1 MGIFGKSLAGM
12 IFDAITD
19 SKSSG
24 SSRGSSGSSSSSSW
38 KPYIPTTTTTMPNI
52 GLGSRSGGIMDTL
65 EKIDTILTD
74 VDTEGEKRG
83 YERAAAEYDA
93 AYERIENEYLAAKK
107 MLNQQMVNKDA
118 EATRLISKLQQL
130 EEEKKILERQVR
142 EKTKQVSNKYDIPVS
157 SVSQSLASGTLLMGG
172 TGTGVLDLIYR
183 YKSKKLKEA
192 EEKGYAEA
200 RKLYRKKIRELKDN
214 LELLKKKG
222 DAELQELASLITDAI
237 KEISDAETKI
247 AELEIA
253 LNS

>member
-1 MGIFGKSLAGM
+1 MGIFGKSLAGL

-24 SSRGSSGSSSSSSW
+24 SSGGSSGSSSSGLW
-38 KPYIPTTTTTMPNI
+38 KPYIQTTTTTMPNI
-52 GLGSRSGGIMDTL
+52 GFGSKSGGILDTL

-93 AYERIENEYLAAKK
+93 AYERIENEYLTAKK
-107 MLNQQMVNKDA
+107 LLDQQMANKDA
-118 EATRLISKLQQL
+118 EASRLISKLQHL
-130 EEEKKILERQVR
+130 EEDKKNLERRVR

-157 SVSQSLASGTLLMGG
+157 SVLQSLASGTLLMG
-172 TGTGVLDLIYR
+172 GTGVLDLIYR

-200 RKLYRKKIRELKDN
+200 RRLYKKKIRELKDN

-222 DAELQELASLITDAI
+222 DAELQELAKLITDAI

-247 AELEIA
+247 AELEIV

>member
-1 MGIFGKSLAGM
+1 MRFLLGGLAGVVYDK
-12 IFDAITD
+12 IKD

-24 SSRGSSGSSSSSSW
+24 SSKGSSGISPL
-38 KPYIPTTTTTMPNI
+38 KPYIPEIPTTFPTGIGQRDNI
-52 GLGSRSGGIMDTL
+52 LDTL
-65 EKIDTILTD
+65 EKLDMLFMD

-93 AYERIENEYLAAKK
+93 AYERIENEYLTAKK
-107 MLNQQMVNKDA
+107 LLDQQMVNKDA

-130 EEEKKILERQVR
+130 EEEKKYLEREVR
-142 EKTKQVSNKYDIPVS
+142 EKTKQVSNKYGIPVS
-157 SVSQSLASGTLLMGG
+157 SVTQSLASGNLLTSGSGMGI
-172 TGTGVLDLIYR
+172 LDLIYR

-200 RKLYRKKIRELKDN
+200 RRLYRKKIRELKDN

-222 DAELQELASLITDAI
+222 DAELQELAELITDAI
-237 KEISDAETKI
+237 KEISNIETKI
-247 AELEIA
+247 AELEIV

>member
-24 SSRGSSGSSSSSSW
+24 SSRGSSGSSSW
-38 KPYIPTTTTTMPNI
+38 KPYIPTTTTTVPTGI
-52 GLGSRSGGIMDTL
+52 GLGGGNILDTL
-65 EKIDTILTD
+65 EKLDTVLMD

-93 AYERIENEYLAAKK
+93 AYERIENEYLTAKK
-107 MLNQQMVNKDA
+107 MLDQQMANKDA

-130 EEEKKILERQVR
+130 EEEKKNLERQVR

-172 TGTGVLDLIYR
+172 SGTGVLDLIYR
-183 YKSKKLKEA
+183 YKSKKFKEA

-200 RKLYRKKIRELKDN
+200 RRLYKKKIRELKDN

-222 DAELQELASLITDAI
+222 DAELQELASLVTDAI

-247 AELEIA
+247 AELEIV

>member
-1 MGIFGKSLAGM
+1 MGIFGKSLAGL

-19 SKSSG
+19 TKSSG
-24 SSRGSSGSSSSSSW
+24 SSRDSSGSSSW
-38 KPYIPTTTTTMPNI
+38 KPYIPTTNTTVPTRI
-52 GLGSRSGGIMDTL
+52 GLGGGNILDNL
-65 EKIDTILTD
+65 EKLDTVLMD
-74 VDTEGEKRG
+74 VDTEGVKRG

-93 AYERIENEYLAAKK
+93 AYERIENEYLTAKK
-107 MLNQQMVNKDA
+107 MLDQQMVNKDA
-118 EATRLISKLQQL
+118 EATRLIYKLQQL
-130 EEEKKILERQVR
+130 EEDKKNLERRVR

-172 TGTGVLDLIYR
+172 SGTGVLDLIYR

-200 RKLYRKKIRELKDN
+200 RRLYRKKIRELKDN

-222 DAELQELASLITDAI
+222 NAELQELAKLITDAI

-247 AELEIA
+247 AELKIA

>member
-1 MGIFGKSLAGM
+1 MGIFVKSLAGM

-19 SKSSG
+19 SKSS
-24 SSRGSSGSSSSSSW
+24 SRSSGSSSW
-38 KPYIPTTTTTMPNI
+38 KPHVPTTTTTVPTGI
-52 GLGSRSGGIMDTL
+52 GLGGGNILDTL
-65 EKIDTILTD
+65 EKLDTVLMD

-83 YERAAAEYDA
+83 YERAAVEYDA
-93 AYERIENEYLAAKK
+93 AYERIENEYLTAKK
-107 MLNQQMVNKDA
+107 MLDQQMVNKDA

-130 EEEKKILERQVR
+130 EEDKKFLERQVR
-142 EKTKQVSNKYDIPVS
+142 EKTKQVSNKYNIPVS
-157 SVSQSLASGTLLMGG
+157 SITQSLNAGTLLIGG
-172 TGTGVLDLIYR
+172 SGMGVLDLIYH

-200 RKLYRKKIRELKDN
+200 RSLYRKKIRELKDN

-222 DAELQELASLITDAI
+222 DAELQELAKLITDAI
-237 KEISDAETKI
+237 KEISDVETKI

>member
-38 KPYIPTTTTTMPNI
+38 KSYIPTTTTTMPNI
-52 GLGSRSGGIMDTL
+52 GLGSRNGGILDTL

-74 VDTEGEKRG
+74 VDNEGEKRG

-93 AYERIENEYLAAKK
+93 AFERIENEYLTAKK
-107 MLNQQMVNKDA
+107 LLEQKMANKDA
-118 EATRLISKLQQL
+118 EASRLISKLQQL
-130 EEEKKILERQVR
+130 EEDKKNLERRVR
-142 EKTKQVSNKYDIPVS
+142 EKTKQVSTKYDIPVS
-157 SVSQSLASGTLLMGG
+157 SVSQSLASGTLLMG
-172 TGTGVLDLIYR
+172 GTGVLDLIYR

-200 RKLYRKKIRELKDN
+200 RRLYKKKIRELKDN

-247 AELEIA
+247 AELEIV

>member
-1 MGIFGKSLAGM
+1 MGIFGKSLAGL

-19 SKSSG
+19 SRSPS
-24 SSRGSSGSSSSSSW
+24 SSRGSSESSSFSSW
-38 KPYIPTTTTTMPNI
+38 EPYIPTTTSMPYI
-52 GLGSRSGGIMDTL
+52 GLGTRSGNVLDTL

-93 AYERIENEYLAAKK
+93 AFECIENEYWTAKK
-107 MLNQQMVNKDA
+107 LLEQKIANK
-118 EATRLISKLQQL
+118 EEESSRLISKLQQL
-130 EEEKKILERQVR
+130 EEDKKNLERRVR
-142 EKTKQVSNKYDIPVS
+142 EKTKQVSIKYDIPVS

-172 TGTGVLDLIYR
+172 TGVLDLIYL

-200 RKLYRKKIRELKDN
+200 RRLYKKKIRELKDN

-222 DAELQELASLITDAI
+222 DAELQDLSSLIIDAI
-237 KEISDAETKI
+237 KEIFEAETKI
-247 AELEIA
+247 AELEIV